1 MDVADQRHEIRFF
14 FADDRFISVLEEV
27 TTTFVAFIEGDSVP
41 GHETAN
47 DFAERRRAR
56 A

>member
-1 MDVADQRHEIRFF
+1 MDITNQLEEIRVFL
-14 FADDRFISVLEEV
+14 ADDRFISVLEEV